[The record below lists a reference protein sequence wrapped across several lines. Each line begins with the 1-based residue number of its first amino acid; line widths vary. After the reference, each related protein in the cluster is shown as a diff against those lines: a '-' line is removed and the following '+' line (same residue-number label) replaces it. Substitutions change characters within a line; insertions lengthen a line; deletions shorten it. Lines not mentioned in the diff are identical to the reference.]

1 VKELNSLW
9 MNKLIDLP
17 KPRLLVV
24 ADPVPVPVVQQGS
37 LCILGQREP
46 MRRSSRDFYDI
57 SIRDFYDISIRA
69 GLEGNEGFP
78 KRVKNDRTLLRLC
91 RLAVYCHMR

>member
-1 VKELNSLW
+1 VKEMNSLW

-17 KPRLLVV
+17 KPRLLIV
-24 ADPVPVPVVQQGS
+24 ADPVPVPVVKQGS
-37 LCILGQREP
+37 LCIIGQREP
-46 MRRSSRDFYDI
+46 MRRLSRDFD
-57 SIRDFYDISIRA
+57 DISIRA